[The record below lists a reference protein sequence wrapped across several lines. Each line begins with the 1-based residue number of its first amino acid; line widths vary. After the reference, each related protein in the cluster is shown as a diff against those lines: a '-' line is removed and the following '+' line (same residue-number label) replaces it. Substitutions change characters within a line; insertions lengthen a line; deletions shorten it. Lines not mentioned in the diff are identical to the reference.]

1 MSIEKEVER
10 LASDSEEVK
19 IDWIVVRKD
28 AGVTKIT
35 PLDER
40 TVLAPPHIFE
50 KIKKIIANPRK
61 LHRLKTILEKAIRER
76 LPKKTTS
83 TQTASQPPPQQ
94 GQHQMAEAGPSP
106 VNVGVVPELRSMTL
120 LQFSE
125 HIQRLHRLARTLSVP
140 NPVIVGVNEYLKQ
153 ADEVADAAERTH
165 PRLAMHVAGSVGRVL
180 RYYEKYIKM
189 HIARMRPHPSLILSR
204 LAAEKA
210 YLERLRRHI
219 ENIREKMTERK
230 R

>member
-10 LASDSEEVK
+10 LASDSEEVN
-19 IDWIVVRKD
+19 IDGIVVRKD

-50 KIKKIIANPRK
+50 KIKKIIADPRK

-83 TQTASQPPPQQ
+83 TQTATQLQPQQ
-94 GQHQMAEAGPSP
+94 GQHAEAGQSP
-106 VNVGVVPELRSMTL
+106 VNVGAVPELRSMTL
-120 LQFSE
+120 LQFTE
-125 HIQRLHRLARTLSVP
+125 HIQRLHRLARTLSIP
-140 NPVIVGVNEYLKQ
+140 NPVIVGVNEYLRQ
-153 ADEVADAAERTH
+153 ADEVADVAERTH

-219 ENIREKMTERK
+219 ENIREKVTERK

>member
-10 LASDSEEVK
+10 LASDSEEVN
-19 IDWIVVRKD
+19 IDGIVVRKD

-50 KIKKIIANPRK
+50 KIKKIIADPRK

-83 TQTASQPPPQQ
+83 TQTATQLQPQQ
-94 GQHQMAEAGPSP
+94 GQHAEASQSP
-106 VNVGVVPELRSMTL
+106 VNVGAVPELRSMTL
-120 LQFSE
+120 LQFTE
-125 HIQRLHRLARTLSVP
+125 HIQRLHRLARTLSIP
-140 NPVIVGVNEYLKQ
+140 NPVIVGVNEYLRQ
-153 ADEVADAAERTH
+153 ADEVADVAERMH

-219 ENIREKMTERK
+219 ENIREKVTERK